1 MKQKNLHRNKYA
13 KAALAAVLT
22 VAVAGTSAPFMAM
35 DVKAEDT
42 SAAQSNVIIPK
53 PLEYTADENGGE
65 FVLEADSAI
74 YVSGDSAVEK
84 IGTYLQEEF
93 GKSTGYE
100 LPVIAGEE
108 ADAND
113 IQLSADGDESLGE
126 EGYTVTVDENGI
138 KISGYQAHGIFNGV
152 QTVRQLFPADIEN
165 TTITA
170 GVDWTASYCDIYDK
184 PEYSYRGT
192 MIDSARH
199 FHSVETV
206 KRQIDHMAKYKINK
220 LHLRLA
226 DDQGWRLEI
235 KGETETGESYDKL
248 RTIGASTSCSTNG
261 YRPGQY
267 TQEEFQEL
275 AQYAADRY
283 VEIVPEFDMPGH
295 SWAALVSLEYL
306 NSTPDGKPHSGNYDN
321 TKPYD
326 GWDVGFSTMEC
337 RNENT
342 YKFIEDVISQVAGLY
357 PSKYIHIGGDEAHS
371 TSAEDYTYFMN
382 RVTEIAQK
390 YGKTPIGWQHY
401 DDVVASTVEDK
412 DNTVTQYWL
421 TDGAKLTPGV
431 KYMVSP
437 ANYAYMDMIYDS
449 SCPYGLQWAGPNP
462 IDDAYNWDPTN
473 YLPEGGTQ
481 DQIVG
486 IEAPLFG
493 ETLATDEALDYM
505 IYPRLMGYAEIGW
518 TPMENRDWNEY
529 KTRMIAHGERLSNQG
544 IGFFEDEKYWEKPV
558 VPMSAVWSMDE
569 GEGTQIVD
577 AGQEYTG
584 TINGDVQWTEG
595 KYGTALDF
603 NSGYVDLNIQG
614 MNQRWTIAMWVNRE
628 DNPATNSSLICGA
641 EGEIKLEQYNDTNKV
656 GLTQFGVVD
665 ETFDYEAPVGEWV
678 HLAFVSDGSSTSLYV
693 NGTLTDTI
701 DLVINAPVSRIGAN
715 VGGDLA
721 DAGNLNGT
729 MDELKIVNRALSAE
743 EVAALAE
750 EGSVPLDTSLLE
762 TALDTASK
770 ISLDSYVTAG
780 KDTFEAAK
788 AAAEALLADGADSQA
803 EINRVCQALDD
814 ARLALKLK
822 ADKSQL
828 AIQIQNAQTALNTEG
843 QYTEASLAALQA
855 VYDQYISV
863 WENDE
868 LSTDDQDLVT
878 EAKEA
883 LEAALAELVEAGEE
897 PETVSK
903 ALLERFLNTAKEY
916 AANGDVDSC
925 VESVRNLFE
934 EAIAEGE
941 AVMAD
946 DSATRDEVINASRKL
961 MLAINALDM
970 KAADKTDLEMAVEL
984 AEMLDMTDYVEAGQ
998 QEFQD
1003 ALAMA
1008 KEVLSDGDTM
1018 QTGADEAWN
1027 ALVDAIAG
1035 LRLKADKTVLE
1046 DLLNEAAGLDLSQ
1059 YTEESAAVFRTALA
1073 SAQAVFA
1080 DETLSEDDQ
1089 QKVDDAVA
1097 ALKEAKAGLV
1107 ASAGGNEDNNNTGN
1121 TGNSGNNNTGN
1132 TGNAGSSD
1140 TGNNGNSNTGN
1151 NNTGSN
1157 NTGNSNTGAKA
1168 AKTGDAA
1175 SPILPMAGAAAAI
1188 LLLAGTAMARKRR

>member
-1 MKQKNLHRNKYA
+1 MKQKDLHRNKYA
-13 KAALAAVLT
+13 KVALAAVLT
-22 VAVAGTSAPFMAM
+22 VAVAGTSVPFTAL
-35 DVKAEDT
+35 DVKAEDA
-42 SAAQSNVIIPK
+42 SAAQSNTIIPK
-53 PLEYTADENGGE
+53 PLEYNADESGGE
-65 FVLEADSAI
+65 FVLEADSEI
-74 YVSGDSAVEK
+74 YISGDAEVEK

-100 LPVIAGEE
+100 LPVMTGEGASAE
-108 ADAND
+108 D
-113 IQLSADGDESLGE
+113 ILLAADGDEALGE
-126 EGYTVTVDENGI
+126 EGYTITVGESGI
-138 KISGYQAHGIFNGV
+138 KVSGYDAHGIFNGV
-152 QTVRQLFPADIEN
+152 QTLRQLFPADIEN
-165 TTITA
+165 TTVVS
-170 GVDWTASYCDIYDK
+170 GVEWAAPYCDIYDK
-184 PEYSYRGT
+184 PEYSYRGA

-199 FHSVETV
+199 FFSVESV

-267 TQEEFQEL
+267 TQEEFREL
-275 AQYAADRY
+275 AEYAADHY
-283 VEIVPEFDMPGH
+283 VEIIPEFDMPGH

-306 NSTPDGKPHSGNYDN
+306 NSTEDGKPHSGNYDN

-326 GWDVGFSTMEC
+326 GWDVGFSTLEC

-342 YKFIEDVISQVAGLY
+342 YKFIEEVIKQAAPLY

-371 TSAEDYTYFMN
+371 TSTEDYTYFMN

-390 YGKTPIGWQHY
+390 YGKTPIGWQNY
-401 DDVVASTVEDK
+401 DSVVESTVADK

-421 TDGAKLTPGV
+421 TDGAKYKDGV
-431 KYMVSP
+431 KYVVSP

-473 YLPEGGTQ
+473 YLPEGGSK

-505 IYPRLMGYAEIGW
+505 IYPRLMGHAEIGW
-518 TPMENRDWNEY
+518 TPKENRDWNEY
-529 KTRMIAHGERLSNQG
+529 KTRMIAHGERLRNQG
-544 IGFFEDEKYWEKPV
+544 IGFFEDENYWEKPV
-558 VPMSAVWSMDE
+558 IPLSTAWSMDE

-577 AGQEYTG
+577 AGREYTG
-584 TINGDVQWTEG
+584 TISGDVQWIEG
-595 KYGTALDF
+595 QYGTALDF

-614 MNQRWTIAMWVNRE
+614 MGQRWTVAAWVNRE
-628 DNPATNSSLICGA
+628 DNPATNSSLICGS
-641 EGEIKLEQYNDTNKV
+641 EGEIKLEQYNGTNKV

-665 ETFDYEAPVGEWV
+665 ETFEYEAPVGEWV

-693 NGTLTDTI
+693 NGVLTDTI
-701 DLVINAPVSRIGAN
+701 DLVISAPVTRVGAN
-715 VGGDLA
+715 TGGDLA
-721 DAGNLNGT
+721 DAGNLKGSV
-729 MDELKIVNRALSAE
+729 DELKIVNRALSAD
-743 EVAALAE
+743 EVAALVD

-762 TALDTASK
+762 TAVDTASK

-780 KDTFEAAK
+780 KDVFESAK
-788 AAAEALLADGADSQA
+788 AAAEALLAEGADTQA
-803 EINRVCQALDD
+803 EINRACEELDN

-828 AIQIQNAQTALNTEG
+828 AIQIQNAETALNTEG
-843 QYTEASLAALQA
+843 QYTEESLANLQA
-855 VYDQYISV
+855 VYDRYISV

-883 LEAALAELVEAGEE
+883 LEAALAALVEAGEE
-897 PETVSK
+897 PEEVSK
-903 ALLERFLNTAKEY
+903 ALLERFLNTAREHVE
-916 AANGDVDSC
+916 NGDVDSC
-925 VESVRNLFE
+925 VESVRKLFE

-946 DSATRDEVINASRKL
+946 ADATREEVVNASRKL

-984 AEMLDMTDYVEAGQ
+984 GDMIDLSKYVEAGQ

-1003 ALAMA
+1003 ALALA
-1008 KEVLSDGDTM
+1008 KEVLADGDTM
-1018 QTGADEAWN
+1018 QPGADEAWN

-1035 LRLKADKTVLE
+1035 LRLKADKSTLE

-1059 YTEESAAVFRTALA
+1059 YTEESAAVFRAAYA

-1089 QKVDDAVA
+1089 QKVDDAAA

-1107 ASAGGNEDNNNTGN
+1107 ASAGGSEDNNNTGN
-1121 TGNSGNNNTGN
+1121 G
-1132 TGNAGSSD
+1132 GSSTGSDDSNADD
-1140 TGNNGNSNTGN
+1140 TGNNGNSSTGN
-1151 NNTGSN
+1151 NNTGNSSTGNN
-1157 NTGNSNTGAKA
+1157 NTGNSGNTGVKA
-1168 AKTGDAA
+1168 AKTGDTAQFGMLA
-1175 SPILPMAGAAAAI
+1175 VMV
-1188 LLLAGTAMARKRR
+1188 LLSGLVVYKLRRGKI